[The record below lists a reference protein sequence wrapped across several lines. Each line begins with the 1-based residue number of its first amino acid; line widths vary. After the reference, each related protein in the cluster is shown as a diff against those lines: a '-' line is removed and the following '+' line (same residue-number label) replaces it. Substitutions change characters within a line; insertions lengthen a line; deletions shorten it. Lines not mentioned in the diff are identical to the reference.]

1 MLVVEKGE
9 PGREASWAAG
19 GMLADFPLEMPE
31 ALHELATA
39 SAAMYPEFVDALQ
52 DESGLKIDLRS
63 QGTLLLSDQ
72 PPDARTAGNHI
83 LPARL
88 AELEPRLKPARAMTD
103 ANHAIYLN
111 ERSVDPRQLS
121 SAAIAAL
128 RHRGIDLSSGNEV
141 LAVDLKDGKACG
153 IRTRK
158 TQFRASCVVNC
169 AGAWAAQVEPIHF
182 PARPVK
188 GQMLCVIMPE
198 KELIRHVVRTPE
210 VYLIPRSD
218 GRMLIGATVE
228 DVGFDKRTVPE
239 TIQKLNRAAID
250 LVPDLA
256 EARFL
261 EAWAGLRPGT
271 PDKLPILGATAIDGY
286 FVATGHFRDGIL
298 LAPITAKIMAQI
310 ITGQQPSIDV
320 SKFSAARFAT
330 SAGAESKLAAS

>member
-1 MLVVEKGE
+1 
-9 PGREASWAAG
+9 
-19 GMLADFPLEMPE
+19 
-31 ALHELATA
+31 
-39 SAAMYPEFVDALQ
+39 
-52 DESGLKIDLRS
+52 
-63 QGTLLLSDQ
+63 
-72 PPDARTAGNHI
+72 
-83 LPARL
+83 
-88 AELEPRLKPARAMTD
+88 
-103 ANHAIYLN
+103 
-111 ERSVDPRQLS
+111 
-121 SAAIAAL
+121 
-128 RHRGIDLSSGNEV
+128 
-141 LAVDLKDGKACG
+141 
-153 IRTRK
+153 
-158 TQFRASCVVNC
+158 
-169 AGAWAAQVEPIHF
+169 
-182 PARPVK
+182 
-188 GQMLCVIMPE
+188 
-198 KELIRHVVRTPE
+198 
-210 VYLIPRSD
+210 
-218 GRMLIGATVE
+218 MLIGATVE